1 MEFSRALLPKGGEL
15 EIEAGLQEI
24 GGERYVVLKVA
35 SSSATS
41 LEVEEKDA
49 FRPFLRVNNHQVG
62 LGITLA
68 HQILR
73 RHQGNILFRKENPQ
87 RGLFTILLKV
97 RSQGLLFL
105 GLDEEGA
112 PAGSKRKRGVHGF
125 IT

>member
-1 MEFSRALLPKGGEL
+1 M
-15 EIEAGLQEI
+15 
-24 GGERYVVLKVA
+24 
-35 SSSATS
+35 
-41 LEVEEKDA
+41 

-73 RHQGNILFRKENPQ
+73 RHQGNILFQKENPQ

-97 RSQGLLFL
+97 RS
-105 GLDEEGA
+105 DEEGA